1 MDSTCDDKIRLEC
14 YLIHLLATANHYDL
28 LVFYLVKKFL
38 NIQLELM
45 KILLFSVP
53 KAFLL
58 FSWSHQK
65 IGRIPL
71 DTYKGDKVIP
81 LVGVK
86 EANAL
91 DFSVKDMQIYW
102 TDLAL
107 KTISRAFMN
116 GSRTEHV
123 VSVDLLYPDGLAV
136 DWIGN
141 NLFWTDSKTHRIEV
155 SRLDGRYRKL
165 LLWEDIWE
173 PRSITLDPE
182 HGYVV
187 HLVEY

>member
-1 MDSTCDDKIRLEC
+1 MNWWKLSTTFI
-14 YLIHLLATANHYDL
+14 
-28 LVFYLVKKFL
+28 
-38 NIQLELM
+38 
-45 KILLFSVP
+45 SVP

-58 FSWSHQK
+58 FSWNHQK

-71 DTYKGDKVIP
+71 DTYNGDKIIP

-91 DFSVKDMQIYW
+91 DFSVKDMRIYW

-107 KTISRAFMN
+107 KTISRAFIN
-116 GSRTEHV
+116 GSKTEHV
-123 VSVDLLYPDGLAV
+123 VHVGLGYPDGLAV

-165 LLWEDIWE
+165 LLWENMWE
-173 PRSITLDPE
+173 PIAITLDPE
-182 HGYVV
+182 QGYVFW
-187 HLVEY
+187 HYK

>member
-1 MDSTCDDKIRLEC
+1 
-14 YLIHLLATANHYDL
+14 
-28 LVFYLVKKFL
+28 
-38 NIQLELM
+38 M
-45 KILLFSVP
+45 KILLFLVP

-58 FSWSHQK
+58 FSWNHQK

-71 DTYKGDKVIP
+71 DTYKGDKVIL

-91 DFSVKDMQIYW
+91 DFSVKDMRLYW
-102 TDLAL
+102 TDVAL

-116 GSRTEHV
+116 GSNAEHV
-123 VSVDLLYPDGLAV
+123 VTAGLAYPDGLAV

-141 NLFWTDSKTHRIEV
+141 NLFWTDSKTDRIEV

-165 LLWEDIWE
+165 LLYENMDE

-182 HGYVV
+182 QGYV
-187 HLVEY
+187 